1 MDTQRPLNAKERRE
15 RKNEYAKARKKLTQ
29 HQQAAIKRTPG
40 AAEFFKGETD
50 LPLVFTTSDE
60 RQITPTMPEYMDIL
74 KQHVNIRR
82 SRSAFSYTQI
92 SAGLAWFLTL
102 VMKCYSFGSIQF
114 FILNFVGFVFLTVYL
129 LPRLGLL
136 GGRITDGMFCLHT
149 ARIIGTYFEGGQM
162 SNVAGIME
170 SIFMLIIP
178 SVVGCFC
185 AVMFCQVFFYF
196 LLTAT
201 PLEQIVDPPMWSNIL
216 CATAFAHFGVAIYS
230 VFYSIELL
238 RVW

>member
-1 MDTQRPLNAKERRE
+1 
-15 RKNEYAKARKKLTQ
+15 
-29 HQQAAIKRTPG
+29 
-40 AAEFFKGETD
+40 
-50 LPLVFTTSDE
+50 
-60 RQITPTMPEYMDIL
+60 
-74 KQHVNIRR
+74 
-82 SRSAFSYTQI
+82 
-92 SAGLAWFLTL
+92 
-102 VMKCYSFGSIQF
+102 
-114 FILNFVGFVFLTVYL
+114 
-129 LPRLGLL
+129 
-136 GGRITDGMFCLHT
+136 
-149 ARIIGTYFEGGQM
+149 M